1 MTVWL
6 PKELYSS
13 VEPFADQRYIWCP
26 MPFDDSLPVEQT
38 SFIKMGGEE
47 DGVYGGTHQLGLRG
61 GGAEGFDGSTETL
74 VDAAAASS
82 VDSLDGPTDMS
93 SSETESEKEFALGK
107 VSRNLSRGKRRPRRN
122 PSLRHGNY
130 KVEDDGRHQSRKSRS
145 FGVHLGLNLEIEVTL
160 KARIHGDL
168 ELSAL

>member
-1 MTVWL
+1 MTSRDSMTVWL

-47 DGVYGGTHQLGLRG
+47 DVYGGTHQLGLRG
-61 GGAEGFDGSTETL
+61 GAAGFDGSTETL
-74 VDAAAASS
+74 VDAAASE
-82 VDSLDGPTDMS
+82 VDVLDGPTDLS
-93 SSETESEKEFALGK
+93 SSETESEKEFASGK
-107 VSRNLSRGKRRPRRN
+107 ISRNLSRGKRKN
-122 PSLRHGNY
+122 QSLRHRNL
-130 KVEDDGRHQSRKSRS
+130 KSEDDGRRKSRS
-145 FGVHLGLNLEIEVTL
+145 FGLHLGLNIDIEVTL

-168 ELSAL
+168 ELSVS